1 MKWDKFIQNYND
13 LTGLVFYHLY
23 DMTDNENQKLTIF
36 KFKNLLKTS
45 CIKYYYSYE
54 IASNQI
60 NFQVDIKTAGK
71 IVNSINVFFNKG
83 NNIRYSLREDDFFN
97 RKTLSNINVH
107 KTVFLWTYFL
117 MLLSSVKY
125 ELGGLE

>member
-1 MKWDKFIQNYND
+1 MKWNKFIQNYNNLTDRIFYYFYEIDQEGQRLD
-13 LTGLVFYHLY
+13 LFLFRHPYKISY
-23 DMTDNENQKLTIF
+23 IR
-36 KFKNLLKTS
+36 
-45 CIKYYYSYE
+45 YYYSYE

-71 IVNSINVFFNKG
+71 VVNSINVFFNKK

-97 RKTLSNINVH
+97 RKSLSNINVH

-117 MLLSSVKY
+117 ILLNSIKY
-125 ELGGLE
+125 ELEE